1 MSSQI
6 LVQGRLAGTE
16 EFLLAGPADRDNRAF
31 EARLT
36 WLNLLGEVL
45 PRALLATLQ
54 LPPLLLGSSGGGRF
68 LAILPDRERADQAGE
83 FLARANAA
91 LSEATA
97 SRIRIVWS
105 STENLGDWTVVRKRL
120 SEGLRIG
127 SRPAV
132 ATEGFFEPVAA
143 SLSSADLIP
152 RNLRDAAAVAFS
164 FDYPALIAVTE
175 PDSTNTMRWDLDG
188 HGALHNFA
196 GISMARHAAR
206 NGDIPATP
214 KELALRASG
223 AKLWGVLRGEIDDYG
238 NRIRRASSVEE
249 HVSLSMTYQ
258 QFLAGEIELLCSH
271 ADYFRRVTVL
281 EAGSADFALFGSWDA
296 LAGFARELER
306 VFARFA
312 EENLKDLP
320 GAEAK
325 TMTMALTLAEPAT
338 PLARVWEAS
347 TRDLSVAKASD
358 KDCFYILDHVL
369 EWKQWKDAAELKEA
383 LVQLNEEFRGGQ
395 HFLAQLRNLYRK
407 VESPDPEGSAGNN
420 DERLMVRAARFQR
433 RFSGVANRRER
444 EFLKLRANLM
454 KEMTGRRS
462 RGKLRLKPEG
472 LVALEWARLLEDQA
486 PLQKER

>member
-1 MSSQI
+1 MSAQI
-6 LVQGRLAGTE
+6 LVQGRLTGME
-16 EFLLAGPADRDNRAF
+16 DFLLAAPADRDNRAF

-45 PRALLATLQ
+45 PRALLASLQ

-68 LAILPDRERADQAGE
+68 LAILPDRERADQAAA
-83 FLARANAA
+83 FLTKANVA
-91 LSEATA
+91 LSEAT
-97 SRIRIVWS
+97 SGFVRVVWS
-105 STENLGDWTVVRKRL
+105 STENLGDWTIVRKRL
-120 SEGLRIG
+120 SEGMRASL
-127 SRPAV
+127 RPAV
-132 ATEGFFEPVAA
+132 SSEGFFEPVAA
-143 SLSSADLIP
+143 ASSTGDQIP

-164 FDYPALIAVTE
+164 FDFPALIAV
-175 PDSTNTMRWDLDG
+175 PPADVGSGLLRWDLSG
-188 HGALHNFA
+188 QASSSS
-196 GISMARHAAR
+196 ISMARHAAR
-206 NGDIPATP
+206 NGDIAATP
-214 KELALRASG
+214 KELALRSSG

-238 NRIRRASSVEE
+238 TRIRRAQSVEE

-258 QFLAGEIELLCSH
+258 QFLAGEIGLLCCH
-271 ADYFRRVTVL
+271 ANYFRRVTVL

-347 TRDLSVAKASD
+347 TRDLAVAKASD
-358 KDCFYILDHVL
+358 KDCFHILGRVL
-369 EWKQWKDAAELKEA
+369 EWKQWKDAAELKDA
-383 LVQLNEEFRGGQ
+383 LVQLNEEFHGGR
-395 HFLAQLRNLYRK
+395 HFLEQLRNLYRK
-407 VESPDPEGSAGNN
+407 VESPDPDGTG
-420 DERLMVRAARFQR
+420 DDRLMARAARFQR

-444 EFLKLRANLM
+444 EFHKLRAHLM
-454 KEMTGRRS
+454 KEMTGRKT

-472 LVALEWARLLEDQA
+472 LVALEWARLLED
-486 PLQKER
+486 

>member
-1 MSSQI
+1 MSAQI
-6 LVQGRLAGTE
+6 LVQGRLVGME
-16 EFLLAGPADRDNRAF
+16 DFLLTQPADRDNRAF

-36 WLNLLGEVL
+36 WLNQLGEVL
-45 PRALLATLQ
+45 PRALLASLQ

-68 LAILPDRERADQAGE
+68 LAILPDQERADHAAA
-83 FLARANAA
+83 FLTRANTV
-91 LSEATA
+91 LNEATA
-97 SRIRIVWS
+97 GLVRIVWS
-105 STENLGDWTVVRKRL
+105 VTENLGDWTVVRKRL
-120 SEGLRIG
+120 SEGLR
-127 SRPAV
+127 
-132 ATEGFFEPVAA
+132 A
-143 SLSSADLIP
+143 SLRPVVSAEGYFDPSGTPTAATDRIP

-164 FDYPALIAVTE
+164 FDYPALIAVPEADTD
-175 PDSTNTMRWDLDG
+175 PAIPRWDLGG
-188 HGALHNFA
+188 HASTA
-196 GISMARHAAR
+196 SISMARHAAR

-214 KELALRASG
+214 KELALRSSG
-223 AKLWGVLRGEIDDYG
+223 ARLWGVLRGEIDDYG
-238 NRIRRASSVEE
+238 TRIRRASSVEE

-312 EENLKDLP
+312 VENLKDFP

-347 TRDLSVAKASD
+347 TRDLSVAKSSD

-369 EWKQWKDAAELKEA
+369 EWKQWKDATELKDA
-383 LVQLNEEFRGGQ
+383 LVQLNEEFRGGR

-407 VESPDPEGSAGNN
+407 VESPDPDGTDDA
-420 DERLMVRAARFQR
+420 RLMVRAARFQR

-454 KEMTGRRS
+454 KEMTGRKS

-472 LVALEWARLLEDQA
+472 LVALEWARLLED
-486 PLQKER
+486 

>member
-1 MSSQI
+1 
-6 LVQGRLAGTE
+6 
-16 EFLLAGPADRDNRAF
+16 
-31 EARLT
+31 
-36 WLNLLGEVL
+36 
-45 PRALLATLQ
+45 
-54 LPPLLLGSSGGGRF
+54 
-68 LAILPDRERADQAGE
+68 LPDRERADQAGE
-83 FLARANAA
+83 FLTRANVV
-91 LSEATA
+91 LSEATGG
-97 SRIRIVWS
+97 RVRIVWS

-120 SEGLRIG
+120 SEGLRI
-127 SRPAV
+127 SLRPAV
-132 ATEGFFEPVAA
+132 SAEGFFEPAA
-143 SLSSADLIP
+143 APVSSADRIP

-164 FDYPALIAVTE
+164 FDFAALIAAPEAETDPSVL
-175 PDSTNTMRWDLDG
+175 RWDLGG
-188 HGALHNFA
+188 HASLA
-196 GISMARHAAR
+196 SISMARHAAR

-214 KELALRASG
+214 KELALRSSG

-320 GAEAK
+320 GAEAR
-325 TMTMALTLAEPAT
+325 TLTMALTLAEPAT

-347 TRDLSVAKASD
+347 TRDLSVAKATD

-369 EWKQWKDAAELKEA
+369 EWKQWKDAAELKDA
-383 LVQLNEEFRGGQ
+383 LVQLNEEFHGGQ
-395 HFLAQLRNLYRK
+395 HFLVQLRNLYRK
-407 VESPDPEGSAGNN
+407 VESPDPDGTG

-454 KEMTGRRS
+454 KEMTGRKS

-472 LVALEWARLLEDQA
+472 LVALEWARLLED
-486 PLQKER
+486 

>member
-1 MSSQI
+1 MPSQI
-6 LVQGRLAGTE
+6 LLQGRLVGTE
-16 EFLLAGPADRDNRAF
+16 EFLLAAPADRDNRAF

-36 WLNLLGEVL
+36 WLNLVGEVL

-54 LPPLLLGSSGGGRF
+54 LPPLMLGSSGGGRF
-68 LAILPDRERADQAGE
+68 LAILPDQERAGLASA
-83 FLARANAA
+83 FLDRANAA
-91 LSEATA
+91 LNAATA
-97 SRIRIVWS
+97 GLVRVVWS

-120 SEGLRIG
+120 SEGLR
-127 SRPAV
+127 SSLRPA
-132 ATEGFFEPVAA
+132 AAAEGFFDPVPAPA
-143 SLSSADLIP
+143 SPADQIP
-152 RNLRDAAAVAFS
+152 RGLRDAKNVAFS
-164 FDYPALIAVTE
+164 LDFPALLAVPEGE
-175 PDSTNTMRWDLDG
+175 PATGELRWDLGG
-188 HGALHNFA
+188 HASLA
-196 GISMARHAAR
+196 SISTARHAAR

-214 KELALRASG
+214 KELALRSSG
-223 AKLWGVLRGEIDDYG
+223 TKLWGVLRGEIDDYG
-238 NRIRRASSVEE
+238 TRIRRAQSVEE

-281 EAGSADFALFGSWDA
+281 QAGSADFALFGSWDA

-312 EENLKDLP
+312 QENLKDLP
-320 GAEAK
+320 GAEAR
-325 TMTMALTLAEPAT
+325 TMTMALTLAEPGT

-347 TRDLSVAKASD
+347 TRDLSVAKSTD
-358 KDCFYILDHVL
+358 KDCFYILGRVL

-383 LVQLNEEFRGGQ
+383 LVQLNEEFKGGR

-407 VESPDPEGSAGNN
+407 VESPDPDGTG
-420 DERLMVRAARFQR
+420 DERLMVRAMRFQR

-444 EFLKLRANLM
+444 EFHKLRSNLM

-472 LVALEWARLLEDQA
+472 LVALEWARLLED
-486 PLQKER
+486 

>member
-1 MSSQI
+1 MSAQI
-6 LVQGRLAGTE
+6 LVQGRLTGTE
-16 EFLLAGPADRDNRAF
+16 EFLLAPPADRDNRAF

-45 PRALLATLQ
+45 PRALLASLQ

-68 LAILPDRERADQAGE
+68 LAILPDQERLDLASQ
-83 FLARANAA
+83 FLARANTV
-91 LSEATA
+91 LKDATA
-97 SRIRIVWS
+97 GGVRIVWS
-105 STENLGDWTVVRKRL
+105 ATENLGDWTVVRKRL
-120 SEGLRIG
+120 AEGLRA
-127 SRPAV
+127 SLRPAV
-132 ATEGFFEPVAA
+132 SSDGFFEPAPVAA
-143 SLSSADLIP
+143 VGADRIP
-152 RNLRDAAAVAFS
+152 RNLRDAASVAFS
-164 FDYPALIAVTE
+164 FDYPALIAVPE
-175 PDSTNTMRWDLDG
+175 GDAGAGDLRWDLSG
-188 HGALHNFA
+188 HASTA
-196 GISMARHAAR
+196 SISMARHAAR

-214 KELALRASG
+214 KELALRSTG
-223 AKLWGVLRGEIDDYG
+223 ARLWGVLRGEIDDYG
-238 NRIRRASSVEE
+238 TRIRRAASVEE

-271 ADYFRRVTVL
+271 ADYFRRVTVI

-312 EENLKDLP
+312 EENLKDLA
-320 GAEAK
+320 GGEAK

-347 TRDLSVAKASD
+347 TRDLSVAKSSD

-369 EWKQWKDAAELKEA
+369 EWKQWKDAAELKDA
-383 LVQLNEEFRGGQ
+383 LVQLNEEFRGGR

-407 VESPDPEGSAGNN
+407 VESPEPDGTSAASNQ
-420 DERLMVRAARFQR
+420 DERLMARAARFQR

-454 KEMTGRRS
+454 KEMTGRKS

-472 LVALEWARLLEDQA
+472 LVALEWARLLED
-486 PLQKER
+486 